1 MHLDEYLKEASQSQ
15 SEFGS
20 VLCPPASQGL
30 VSQWIRGI
38 TRITLDYALQIER
51 VTQGRVTPQ
60 DCADMYRDLI
70 SRRTPPLSEATSQ
83 PQ

>member
-15 SEFGS
+15 KEFGDQ
-20 VLCPPASQGL
+20 LHPPASQGL

-51 VTQGRVTPQ
+51 STAGRVTPQ
-60 DCADMYRDLI
+60 DCADMYGESH
-70 SRRTPPLSEATSQ
+70 SRRSAPTHVASQ
-83 PQ
+83 LP